1 MKLIEETKKLILS
14 RYPRFGSDIA
24 KASIIYES
32 DDPTL
37 KTASTDGKN
46 IYVNPTYFASLSKED
61 RMFLIAHEFM
71 HIKFGHI
78 HRMVDKNGKPRNS
91 YLWNIATD
99 AIINANLE
107 RDGFKIKKGYVNR
120 PDALHYTAE
129 EYYELLLR
137 EDKKNNQQNQNN
149 QQNNQHQQ
157 KDSQNKQ
164 QNSEQRQHTESDHS
178 RWSQSSQNKSQSQS
192 SALETPQGGG
202 EGEQDE
208 RQEFKQNRTERTS
221 KAKQK
226 LERMRKEVFEGFDKQ
241 AQAKKLELDNLGT
254 SKKEIDWRLLL
265 RREIEKT
272 ETIWTQ
278 RRSIAENN
286 YAYRLEENDI
296 EEETMTEAM
305 IDISGSVEPN
315 LVRAF
320 LRIVKQLIKHSSLKV
335 GFFNTRIYDFM
346 EITSDKDIDALSIT
360 GGGGTD
366 FNVAVKA
373 FTKKSEI
380 NKIIFTDG
388 GEGVMP
394 TADLKKENV
403 LWVVYGNKNFKPC
416 CGKVIH
422 ITREELI
429 QINAIDSE
437 TTSRAR

>member
-1 MKLIEETKKLILS
+1 MKLIEDTKRLILS

-24 KASIIYES
+24 KASIIYVT

-46 IYVNPTYFASLSKED
+46 IYVNPTYFASLSKD
-61 RMFLIAHEFM
+61 DKMFLIAHEFM

-78 HRMVDKNGKPRNS
+78 HRMVDKNGQPRNS

-107 RDGFKIKKGYVNR
+107 RDGFKIKEGYVNR
-120 PDALHYTAE
+120 PDALNYTAE

-149 QQNNQHQQ
+149 QQSNQQQNNGQ
-157 KDSQNKQ
+157 STQ
-164 QNSEQRQHTESDHS
+164 QNSEQKQHTESDHS
-178 RWSQSSQNKSQSQS
+178 RWNQNSQNKTQNQTNTSE
-192 SALETPQGGG
+192 APQAGGD
-202 EGEQDE
+202 GEQDE
-208 RQEFKQNRTERTS
+208 RQEFEQNRDERKS

-226 LERMRKEVFEGFDKQ
+226 LERMRQAAFAGLEKQ
-241 AQAKKLELDNLGT
+241 ALAKKLELENLGT

-286 YAYRLEENDI
+286 YAYRLEENDV
-296 EEETMTEAM
+296 EEEAMTEAM

-320 LRIVKQLIKHSSLKV
+320 LRIVKQLIKHSTLKV
-335 GFFNTRIYDFM
+335 GFFNDKAHNFV
-346 EITSDKDIDALSIT
+346 EIKYDKDIDNLTIQ
-360 GGGGTD
+360 GGGGT
-366 FNVAVKA
+366 NYNIAVRA

-388 GEGVMP
+388 GEGIMP
-394 TADLKKENV
+394 TEDLKKESV
-403 LWVVYGNKNFKPC
+403 LWIVYGNKNFNPC

-429 QINAIDSE
+429 QINAMDNE
-437 TTSRAR
+437 TSSRTR